1 MKKLRNLTFTI
12 VGSIVVYEALRKTGA
27 LDKIKGSVK
36 QKLGKALQDP
46 HMQFEG
52 TYEKGR
58 GIAKDMT
65 REVKEELVDHFN

>member
-1 MKKLRNLTFTI
+1 M
-12 VGSIVVYEALRKTGA
+12 
-27 LDKIKGSVK
+27 DKSKGSVK

-65 REVKEELVDHFN
+65 REVKEELEDHFN